1 MSRLG
6 LDPRKAMRANVEFQ
20 PLPDAS
26 GLALATL
33 LERRPVLRRVPTS
46 EKLLFAAH
54 INDPRNPLQ
63 KGLKQP
69 GRARGF

>member
-6 LDPRKAMRANVEFQ
+6 LDPRKAMRANVESQ
-20 PLPDAS
+20 PLPDAN

-46 EKLLFAAH
+46 EKLLFPAR
-54 INDPRNPLQ
+54 IND
-63 KGLKQP
+63 
-69 GRARGF
+69 AE